1 MLFDQNLSL
10 NLSGYPWFSSYIFTN
25 FVPTKMSKAVVLLAF
40 CFFPFIDG
48 GGIRQVIYDFDETI
62 SSQHVFTELRHFE
75 GSGDRI
81 SMHEQVAVLDKC
93 SLKRVQ
99 EMFGGSNR
107 LRALQ
112 EHWESLKSH
121 GIDIAI
127 ISSFSYRE
135 VIVMALD
142 KVGLMQYF
150 SADKI
155 LGQESS
161 FQPEPGVSPNS
172 VKTTL
177 IERHFNQFPAEQ
189 RLFIDDDRR
198 NMNDVS
204 VKGVAKTMESQ
215 GPIYKG
221 LTEPQLL
228 WIKDQCSS

>member
-1 MLFDQNLSL
+1 
-10 NLSGYPWFSSYIFTN
+10 
-25 FVPTKMSKAVVLLAF
+25 
-40 CFFPFIDG
+40 
-48 GGIRQVIYDFDETI
+48 
-62 SSQHVFTELRHFE
+62 
-75 GSGDRI
+75 
-81 SMHEQVAVLDKC
+81 
-93 SLKRVQ
+93 
-99 EMFGGSNR
+99 
-107 LRALQ
+107 
-112 EHWESLKSH
+112 
-121 GIDIAI
+121 
-127 ISSFSYRE
+127 
-135 VIVMALD
+135 MALD
-142 KVGLMQYF
+142 KVGLMQHF

-155 LGQESS
+155 LGKESS

-204 VKGVAKTMESQ
+204 VKGVAKTIESQ